1 MRLTRRRPLAVS
13 VEGAA
18 PRAPAAA
25 LRYCRHACH
34 SVLLPSRKQRQSTAR
49 ASARPK
55 TSTALGR
62 RAGWEL
68 HGLKRRHGGPLQAYG
83 RRHASRATPSR
94 GLASRRLAEALAS
107 HKGRAAWPIGR
118 WLCGARG
125 AVVGLPGGRDP
136 TPTFVTTTPANCGH
150 SRTSTVSYR
159 EGEQPC
165 PPSEPRSP
173 NGRRPDF

>member
-18 PRAPAAA
+18 PRASAAA

-94 GLASRRLAEALAS
+94 GLASGRLAEALAS
-107 HKGRAAWPIGR
+107 AAQRAWQRRPSGTARSGRRAARRPRTHSYVRGNYLPPTGI
-118 WLCGARG
+118 ARR
-125 AVVGLPGGRDP
+125 AQ
-136 TPTFVTTTPANCGH
+136 TQYW
-150 SRTSTVSYR
+150 YR
-159 EGEQPC
+159 EQPC
-165 PPSEPRSP
+165 QPSEPSSRSG
-173 NGRRPDF
+173 GRPAFW

>member
-18 PRAPAAA
+18 PRASAAA

-107 HKGRAAWPIGR
+107 HKGRAAWALAVRRARSGR
-118 WLCGARG
+118 RAARRSQPH
-125 AVVGLPGGRDP
+125 AYARRSCLPPTAGR
-136 TPTFVTTTPANCGH
+136 
-150 SRTSTVSYR
+150 SSTV
-159 EGEQPC
+159 P
-165 PPSEPRSP
+165 
-173 NGRRPDF
+173 